1 MGDTGKVM
9 AVVRPPVSAPVRLT
23 EGIGCARVSSG
34 PVGVRGATVI
44 PFDHVGSTIFHQE
57 SIGVCVCAAL
67 SVQIPAITARANK
80 LIKRMGHPLFSK
92 RECTCLYIPC

>member
-9 AVVRPPVSAPVRLT
+9 ALVRPPVRAPVRVT
-23 EGIGCARVSSG
+23 GGTGWASVSSG
-34 PVGVRGATVI
+34 PVGVSGATVTPI
-44 PFDHVGSTIFHQE
+44 AHFGSTIFHQE

-80 LIKRMGHPLFSK
+80 LVKRMGHPLFSK